1 MGLYLY
7 IGSYT
12 REGRAGLISE
22 GGTSR
27 EKETRGLFE
36 KLGARVHHY
45 AFAVGEFDFIILAE
59 CPDDTVALVPPLLA
73 SATGTVSVRT
83 VKLVAPAQMD
93 EIAAQTKAFAFRG
106 AGH

>member
-12 REGRAGLISE
+12 REGRAG
-22 GGTSR
+22 
-27 EKETRGLFE
+27 
-36 KLGARVHHY
+36 
-45 AFAVGEFDFIILAE
+45 
-59 CPDDTVALVPPLLA
+59 TVALVPPLLA